1 MTDRGSHPMLVWL
14 TELRNRKSGKEHGK
28 KT

>member
-1 MTDRGSHPMLVWL
+1 MTDRGSHPKLVRL
-14 TELRNRKSGKEHGK
+14 TELRNRKSGKECDK